1 MAAPDLP
8 APIEAGR
15 TLGGRYRLVQPIARG
30 GMAEVWEGHDEVLSR
45 PVAVKVL
52 RAHLAEDGVF
62 LERFRREAVTAARLA
77 HPGVVST
84 FDTGVD
90 TAPPTSSWSWC
101 GAAPSASCS
110 VSTGPSSPGWRWRSP
125 GRSPTPWP
133 TPIRPVWSIATSS
146 PPTCFSPM
154 TSGAACGPR

>member
-1 MAAPDLP
+1 MAAPAFP
-8 APIEAGR
+8 APLEAGR
-15 TLGGRYRLVQPIARG
+15 TLGGRYRLIRPIARG

-45 PVAVKVL
+45 PVAVKLL

-90 TAPPTSSWSWC
+90 EGTAYIVMELVRGCTLRQLLTERGPLEPWLAVAITRQIADALHLRPSGRVGSSRHQA
-101 GAAPSASCS
+101 GQRAAH
-110 VSTGPSSPGWRWRSP
+110 RR
-125 GRSPTPWP
+125 
-133 TPIRPVWSIATSS
+133 
-146 PPTCFSPM
+146 
-154 TSGAACGPR
+154 